1 MHALVAATLGY
12 GSTHKEPFDKLEKG
26 GTLLW
31 PGQSDQVL
39 RNDASGSTVEV
50 SAPADAA
57 WGEHATTGGRFTGA
71 HRRQGAQRRE
81 PDKPKK
87 TKAKPAY
94 PGADK
99 LPITDS
105 VQHPSPLEL
114 EYAKDAH
121 PSHPGWDDVR
131 KNSDGRELQETAPKP
146 SVYVYP
152 LPHNLTGAHL
162 YANLT
167 ANDHNFH
174 FAGEYIFWQTLR
186 EKYELAPPEKADVFF
201 VPVMMTQAFAIW
213 RSDRKQGAQFLQAWN
228 AEVIAFMRSVGPWWD
243 TRRHQHAIFS
253 QRCGSHPVRGPSDRV
268 RKASLHLGVWPALWE
283 SNATLLCFEPA
294 TLRHL
299 GHGVLLPYGV
309 GGACEVATPPVES
322 RPHAL
327 YFTGSPALGGA
338 NNVRTRWINEMRG
351 NAPACRL
358 NLLSRGTRKHFNLT
372 AMLEGYASSRFSLGV
387 SGHVGPRK
395 AMFDSIRCGALLLFA
410 SDHTPLPFSDE
421 IDYDAFALRVP
432 EGANV
437 NATVAAVGAIPPARL
452 RRMAAAM
459 ARAAPLLDYRDGL
472 VDAALRHVVK
482 VAASWSPQNYF
493 NACKTPVASRSPRAL
508 RPVYAS
514 SECEAVEPASASIR
528 CQDETQ
534 PI

>member
-1 MHALVAATLGY
+1 MHAFVAATLGY

-174 FAGEYIFWQTLR
+174 FAVAQQV
-186 EKYELAPPEKADVFF
+186 LALFQRRRWYVF
-201 VPVMMTQAFAIW
+201 
-213 RSDRKQGAQFLQAWN
+213 
-228 AEVIAFMRSVGPWWD
+228 
-243 TRRHQHAIFS
+243 
-253 QRCGSHPVRGPSDRV
+253 VR
-268 RKASLHLGVWPALWE
+268 
-283 SNATLLCFEPA
+283 
-294 TLRHL
+294 
-299 GHGVLLPYGV
+299 
-309 GGACEVATPPVES
+309 
-322 RPHAL
+322 
-327 YFTGSPALGGA
+327 
-338 NNVRTRWINEMRG
+338 
-351 NAPACRL
+351 
-358 NLLSRGTRKHFNLT
+358 
-372 AMLEGYASSRFSLGV
+372 
-387 SGHVGPRK
+387 
-395 AMFDSIRCGALLLFA
+395 
-410 SDHTPLPFSDE
+410 
-421 IDYDAFALRVP
+421 
-432 EGANV
+432 
-437 NATVAAVGAIPPARL
+437 
-452 RRMAAAM
+452 
-459 ARAAPLLDYRDGL
+459 
-472 VDAALRHVVK
+472 
-482 VAASWSPQNYF
+482 
-493 NACKTPVASRSPRAL
+493 
-508 RPVYAS
+508 
-514 SECEAVEPASASIR
+514 
-528 CQDETQ
+528 
-534 PI
+534 